1 MRVFVTLCSVLLTFA
16 IPLSVQLDE
25 ADPYSV
31 EFVRSALRL
40 HSQGIYFSVVEKNIP
55 RRGDQISIA
64 LLKIF
69 TDDELS
75 NPQIVRS
82 FLPLIQKS
90 FSQPDAISMDVDKK
104 PRVTLFLLKYL
115 QRNIS
120 DVQTQRDIEETIKF
134 VQEKAAPILS

>member
-25 ADPYSV
+25 ADPYSIN
-31 EFVRSALRL
+31 FVQRALSL

-75 NPQIVRS
+75 NPQTVRS
-82 FLPLIQKS
+82 FLPLIQQS
-90 FSQPDAISMDVDKK
+90 FSQPEAISMDIDKK
-104 PRVTLFLLKYL
+104 PRVALFLLKYL
-115 QRNIS
+115 QRTIS
-120 DVQTQRDIEETIKF
+120 DIQTQRDIQETIKF
-134 VQEKAAPILS
+134 VQEKAALN